1 MRHERKRQLR
11 NVLICVFIIQMFIIF
26 ILSHHMFLY
35 SQGVDYLLGFSVI
48 SIKNAVITLVFL
60 TISLLSLSIYLT
72 YELAGLSQLEVEL
85 ASRKV
90 AQELTEQNLRL
101 LRCQRHDFLN
111 HLQVVSGYIQMGKGS
126 KAAKYIQEI
135 NQNLRGIRV
144 VSGLN
149 MPEASVLL
157 ISKREE
163 AARYDIEFNYD
174 IRTDLSG
181 VKIKEYDLVRIL
193 SNLID
198 NAIYELRKVNDAD
211 QKIVNV
217 IIDEVGENLHI
228 EIFNSGSFI
237 PDTKKIF
244 NYGYTTKGNE
254 GSGSGLYIVKDLVKN
269 KYNGSIYVDSSE
281 KLGTNFR
288 ISI

>member
-1 MRHERKRQLR
+1 MQCERKRQLR
-11 NVLICVFIIQMFIIF
+11 NILTCIFIIQMFFIF
-26 ILSHHMFLY
+26 ILSHHIFLY
-35 SQGVDYLLGFSVI
+35 SQGVKDLLGFSVI
-48 SIKNAVITLVFL
+48 SIKHAVTALVFL
-60 TISLLSLSIYLT
+60 NISLLSLSIYLT
-72 YELAGLSQLEVEL
+72 YELASLSKLEVEL
-85 ASRKV
+85 ANKKV
-90 AQELTEQNLRL
+90 AHELTEQNLRL

-163 AARYDIEFNYD
+163 AARYDIDFNYD

-181 VKIKEYDLVRIL
+181 AKIKEYDLVRIL

-198 NAIYELRKVNDAD
+198 NAIYELRKVNDTD
-211 QKIVNV
+211 QKIITV
-217 IIDEVGENLHI
+217 IIDEVGENLYI
-228 EIFNSGSFI
+228 EICNSGSFI

-269 KYNGSIYVDSSE
+269 KYRGSIDVESNE
-281 KLGTNFR
+281 KMGTNFR